1 MSDRTVSD
9 RTVADQTV
17 LDQTVLDQTVLGQ
30 TAPDQTLVLEF
41 TLPARQQMRF
51 QAMLQ
56 AEDGLAVVRCF
67 DPEKKKHQLWTPAV
81 QKEELY
87 EWLESLPES
96 LELKLLRQWYWGDVS
111 EGK

>member
-17 LDQTVLDQTVLGQ
+17 ADQTV
-30 TAPDQTLVLEF
+30 ADQTLVLEF
-41 TLPARQQMRF
+41 TLPAHQQMRF